1 MSTMSSKSL
10 LSISSHFG
18 IDMPFRD
25 VYQVTEKLGKG
36 AFGSV
41 WKTEHKV
48 SGEEFAV
55 KIIDRRWVCCE
66 RREARGVFPC
76 CLVEVESIELSSYV

>member
-1 MSTMSSKSL
+1 MSTQSL
-10 LSISSHFG
+10 QSISSHFG

-41 WKTEHKV
+41 WKAEHKV
-48 SGEEFAV
+48 SGDEFAV
-55 KIIDRRWVCCE
+55 KIIDRRYVFISSLLTFVCD
-66 RREARGVFPC
+66 
-76 CLVEVESIELSSYV
+76 ELFVVTRSLHWIRLDL